1 MYGMIHQ
8 AARDLAVARL
18 GQAEWDALL
27 ERNGLSGRHF
37 IGMDYYS
44 DAETM
49 RLVGLIADKLGCDM
63 DATFHAFGRYWVEF
77 AGASVYGRVLN
88 MAGGD
93 LAAFIGNLD
102 RMHASIK
109 SNMPRAALPGF
120 EVLSSDAA
128 EIRVVYRSERR
139 GLAPFVQGILAAVA
153 ERFGERVVV
162 TYETLDADGVLFVLT
177 RLPVESGAR

>member
-18 GQAEWDALL
+18 GEAERERLL
-27 ERNGLSGRHF
+27 AREGFSGRHF
-37 IGMDYYS
+37 IGVEYYS

-49 RLVGLIADKLGCDM
+49 RLVGVISDRLGGGL
-63 DATFHAFGRYWVEF
+63 AETFYNFGRYWIDF
-77 AGASVYGRVLN
+77 AGASAYGRVLK

-93 LAAFIGNLD
+93 LETFISNLD

-120 EVLSSDAA
+120 EVVESGPAA
-128 EIRVVYRSERR
+128 IEVLYRSERK
-139 GLAPFVQGILAAVA
+139 GLEPFVQGILSAVA
-153 ERFGERVVV
+153 ERFGETVRVS
-162 TYETLDADGVLFVLT
+162 YADRDGGVLFTLA
-177 RLPVESGAR
+177 RLREAA